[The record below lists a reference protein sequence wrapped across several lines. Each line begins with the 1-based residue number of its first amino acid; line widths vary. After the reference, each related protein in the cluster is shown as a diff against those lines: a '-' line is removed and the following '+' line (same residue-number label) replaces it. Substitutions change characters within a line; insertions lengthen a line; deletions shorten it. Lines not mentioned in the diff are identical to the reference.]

1 MAYRTVLG
9 SGAGAITE
17 KKSRFLSY
25 MVPVQSENQ
34 AKAIIAS
41 IKKEHHQ
48 ANHSCSAYRVR
59 GQQLIERYNDDG
71 EPGGTAGMPML
82 EVLRGVELENVLMV
96 STRYF
101 GGTKLGTGGL
111 VRAYTQSAQSALED
125 AVIID
130 VGLYVQMMVSV
141 DYGISGKIDYYL
153 SSHKRLLNNINYG
166 ERVCYSIY
174 VETGMI
180 EEVHNELTE
189 LTSGGCEISLGDP
202 IEAYVRGG
210 KIIIGEIE

>member
-1 MAYRTVLG
+1 M
-9 SGAGAITE
+9 
-17 KKSRFLSY
+17 
-25 MVPVQSENQ
+25 
-34 AKAIIAS
+34 
-41 IKKEHHQ
+41 
-48 ANHSCSAYRVR
+48 
-59 GQQLIERYNDDG
+59 IERYNDDG

-111 VRAYTQSAQSALED
+111 VRAYTQSAQRALEG
-125 AVIID
+125 AAIIN

-153 SSHKRLLNNINYG
+153 SSHKRLLDNVDYS
-166 ERVCYSIY
+166 ELVRFSIY

-180 EEVHNELTE
+180 EEVHNELIE
-189 LTSGGCEISLGDP
+189 LTSGGCKIILGDP
-202 IEAYVRGG
+202 IEAYVLDG
-210 KIIIGEIE
+210 KVIIGETE